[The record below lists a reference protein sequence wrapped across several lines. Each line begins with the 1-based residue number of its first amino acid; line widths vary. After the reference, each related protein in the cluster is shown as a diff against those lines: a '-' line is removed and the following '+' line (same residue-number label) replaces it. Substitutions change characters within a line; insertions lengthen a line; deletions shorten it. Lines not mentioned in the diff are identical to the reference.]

1 MEQNRTNPIEEILG
15 QAMGKIKTMIDV
27 NTIVGDPIANTQGAI
42 ILPIS
47 KVSLGFVAGG
57 GEYTNGTKKPKKLRA
72 YPFAGGSGGGVTL
85 TPMGFLAIIDGTP
98 NFIRVE
104 NRTGWDKLGDL
115 LPELIKKYATE
126 AKNDDK
132 KSKN

>member
-15 QAMGKIKTMIDV
+15 QAMGKLKTMIDV

-57 GEYTNGTKKPKKLRA
+57 GEYTNGTKKPKNCARIRLRA
-72 YPFAGGSGGGVTL
+72 ARAEVSRLRQWAF
-85 TPMGFLAIIDGTP
+85 
-98 NFIRVE
+98 
-104 NRTGWDKLGDL
+104 
-115 LPELIKKYATE
+115 
-126 AKNDDK
+126 
-132 KSKN
+132 